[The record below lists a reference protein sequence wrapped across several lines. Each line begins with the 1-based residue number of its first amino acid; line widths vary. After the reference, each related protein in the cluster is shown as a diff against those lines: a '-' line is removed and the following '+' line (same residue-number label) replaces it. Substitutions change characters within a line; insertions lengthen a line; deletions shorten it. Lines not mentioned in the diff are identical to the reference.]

1 MLTVTGIQTFHMIV
15 LDTVFIFLKWMTK
28 SSVHSFSLMV
38 INYPNFLN
46 QFDMGRLL
54 IIFNN

>member
-15 LDTVFIFLKWMTK
+15 LDTVFIFHKWMTK